1 MEYQAIILLRGNIGR
16 IEQLFRLVMDLE
28 LDGAVVECATPNGS
42 RLASALPKIGLASK
56 AMGIGTTGKF
66 IFIETMN
73 EPDAKDMLVAI
84 GSGCTGLIAPTSG
97 GDLKSKFEKLESEL
111 RGWMKEIGIDRMER
125 IGRRN
130 LRAKDFD
137 TAAISGLRLLG
148 YDRPLKMW
156 LDLR

>member
-1 MEYQAIILLRGNIGR
+1 MFGTGFRCFRIPGLNDAEIEAILVSLRSRMEDQSIILLRGNIGR

-84 GSGCTGLIAPTSG
+84 GSGCTGL
-97 GDLKSKFEKLESEL
+97 L
-111 RGWMKEIGIDRMER
+111 RR
-125 IGRRN
+125 
-130 LRAKDFD
+130 LREG
-137 TAAISGLRLLG
+137 T
-148 YDRPLKMW
+148 
-156 LDLR
+156 